1 VDDNTAE
8 HANILVHLLPGT
20 SSDRTIDALYAF
32 TDCEVSVSPNCC
44 VISEKKPHFVGV
56 SDVLRHNVESTRT
69 ILGRELEIQLGEVKE
84 QLHFAS
90 LERIFIEERIYKDR
104 EYEESENR
112 QEAIEHIRHRF
123 EPWLPKMIRDIT
135 DDDIIRLF
143 EIKMGR
149 ILKFNARKSEEQ
161 IAAYLE
167 RIEEINNH
175 LAHLTEYTIDW
186 YERLKKKYGAA
197 YPRMTQIRSF
207 DNIQAATVAEANEKL
222 YINREE
228 GFIGTGLKKDEFLC
242 NCSSIDDVIIFYKDG
257 RYKVVKV
264 QDKLSVGKGVIH
276 VDVFKRNDER
286 TIYNVIYQ
294 NGKGGT
300 YYMKR
305 FRVTGITRDREY
317 NLTPGEPGSK
327 ICWFTANPN
336 GEAEVVKVTLKPKL
350 RLKTLQFDV
359 DFSELAIKGRGAMGN
374 IVTRNE
380 VHRFSLKKEGVST
393 LGGRDVWYDPDVNRI
408 NYEGRGRYLG
418 EFNGDDSVL
427 VITGAGEYYTS
438 TFEASNHYPDN
449 IIRIEKY
456 VPHKAWTAI
465 LNDADQGYPYLKRF
479 TFEPTSKPQRY
490 LGENEKSTLLLLSD
504 EPGLRVEVTFA
515 GADAVRPPLE
525 ITARDFVAVKSY
537 KAKGKRLTTY
547 PIDRI
552 TELEP
557 VEMPGVDDDDDEETP
572 QTAEGTETSESAG
585 YEERS
590 DDEVRDE
597 ITGQTRLFE

>member
-1 VDDNTAE
+1 M
-8 HANILVHLLPGT
+8 
-20 SSDRTIDALYAF
+20 R
-32 TDCEVSVSPNCC
+32 
-44 VISEKKPHFVGV
+44 
-56 SDVLRHNVESTRT
+56 
-69 ILGRELEIQLGEVKE
+69 E

-112 QEAIEHIRHRF
+112 QEAIDHIRRRF
-123 EPWLPKMIRDIT
+123 EPWLPKMIREIT

-149 ILKFNARKSEEQ
+149 ILKFNSRKCEEQ
-161 IAAYLE
+161 IAAYLA
-167 RIEEINNH
+167 RIDELNHH
-175 LAHLTEYTIDW
+175 LAHLTEYTIEW
-186 YERLKKKYGAA
+186 YQKLKTKYGAA

-336 GEAEVVKVTLKPKL
+336 GEAEVVKVTLKPKQ

-380 VHRFSLKKEGVST
+380 AHRFTLKKEGVST
-393 LGGRDVWYDPDVNRI
+393 LGGRDVWYDPDVNRL

-418 EFNGDDSVL
+418 EFNNGDYVL
-427 VITGAGEYYTS
+427 VITNAGEYYTS
-438 TFEASNHYPDN
+438 SFEASNHYPDN
-449 IIRIEKY
+449 VMRIEKY

-490 LGENEKSTLLLLSD
+490 LGENDKSTLILLSD
-504 EPGLRVEVTFA
+504 EPGLRIEVTYA

-525 ITARDFVAVKSY
+525 VTARDFVAVKSY

-557 VEMPGVDDDDDEETP
+557 VEAPGVDDDDEVPQPDGGEEADE
-572 QTAEGTETSESAG
+572 TAAE
-585 YEERS
+585 YVERS

>member
-1 VDDNTAE
+1 
-8 HANILVHLLPGT
+8 
-20 SSDRTIDALYAF
+20 
-32 TDCEVSVSPNCC
+32 
-44 VISEKKPHFVGV
+44 
-56 SDVLRHNVESTRT
+56 
-69 ILGRELEIQLGEVKE
+69 
-84 QLHFAS
+84 
-90 LERIFIEERIYKDR
+90 
-104 EYEESENR
+104 
-112 QEAIEHIRHRF
+112 
-123 EPWLPKMIRDIT
+123 M
-135 DDDIIRLF
+135 
-143 EIKMGR
+143 
-149 ILKFNARKSEEQ
+149 
-161 IAAYLE
+161 
-167 RIEEINNH
+167 
-175 LAHLTEYTIDW
+175 
-186 YERLKKKYGAA
+186 
-197 YPRMTQIRSF
+197 
-207 DNIQAATVAEANEKL
+207 
-222 YINREE
+222 
-228 GFIGTGLKKDEFLC
+228 
-242 NCSSIDDVIIFYKDG
+242 
-257 RYKVVKV
+257 
-264 QDKLSVGKGVIH
+264 
-276 VDVFKRNDER
+276 
-286 TIYNVIYQ
+286 
-294 NGKGGT
+294 
-300 YYMKR
+300 
-305 FRVTGITRDREY
+305 
-317 NLTPGEPGSK
+317 
-327 ICWFTANPN
+327 
-336 GEAEVVKVTLKPKL
+336 
-350 RLKTLQFDV
+350 
-359 DFSELAIKGRGAMGN
+359 
-374 IVTRNE
+374 
-380 VHRFSLKKEGVST
+380 ST

-479 TFEPTSKPQRY
+479 TFEPTSRPQRY